1 MIGVID
7 YEAGNTLSVI
17 KALKYLG
24 KDVELTNDRSKLLK
38 CDHIVFPGVGAFYD
52 AMEKLRS
59 YDLVSTIRTTVENDI
74 PFLGICLGMQL
85 LFDSS
90 EETIGSSDKDAE
102 SIEGLG
108 IYRE

>member
-24 KDVELTNDRSKLLK
+24 ENVELTNDRSKLLK

-59 YDLVSTIRTTVENDI
+59 YDLISTIRTTV
-74 PFLGICLGMQL
+74 
-85 LFDSS
+85 
-90 EETIGSSDKDAE
+90 
-102 SIEGLG
+102 
-108 IYRE
+108 